1 MNTKQ
6 KVVALAT
13 GIILAGMLLFP
24 PFQTDKTESVSYD
37 WAWSRHTQLADPQEP
52 ADVQAYTGEPALNVS
67 RLVIQMA
74 VALLAGA
81 VGVSCLATS
90 ETSYM
95 DRFHRMEREMNRR
108 AH

>member
-24 PFQTDKTESVSYD
+24 PFQTDNTESVCYD
-37 WAWSRHTQLADPQEP
+37 WAWSRQTQLVDQQEP
-52 ADVQAYTGEPALNVS
+52 ADVQAYTAEPALSVS

-74 VALLAGA
+74 VALIAGA
-81 VGVSCLATS
+81 VGVFCLAAP

-95 DRFHRMEREMNRR
+95 ARFHRMEKEMNRR